1 MSNVIQRRVI
11 DLIAIR
17 KTIHLLRQKIDVNVV
32 PCLQAMRISMRL
44 LAPPLE
50 VLPADETR
58 VHVQIRQGDRAE
70 PLEIK
75 IQDLQTTNNQT

>member
-11 DLIAIR
+11 NLVTIR
-17 KTIHLLRQKIDVNVV
+17 KTIDLLGQKIDVNVV
-32 PCLQAMRISMRL
+32 SCFQAMRISMRP
-44 LAPPLE
+44 LASPLE

-58 VHVQIRQGDRAE
+58 VNVQIRQGDRAE

-75 IQDLQTTNNQT
+75 IQYLQTKPKH